1 MLRRQY
7 RLMQS
12 RRIQEI
18 RHTGESWRNRW
29 LALSKLPGKQP
40 QSRFAFSVSR
50 RVGNA
55 VTRNRIKRLMREAVR
70 QYMPCVCGGWDVLL
84 VARSRAR
91 GATFKEIERAVA
103 DLIQQSRLWID
114 SAAATPTAGD
124 A

>member
-1 MLRRQY
+1 MLKRQY
-7 RLMQS
+7 RLKQS

-18 RHTGESWRNRW
+18 RHTGQSWRNHW

-55 VTRNRIKRLMREAVR
+55 VTRNHIKRLMREAVR

-84 VARSRAR
+84 IARSRAR
-91 GATFKEIERAVA
+91 GATFEQMERAVA
-103 DLIQQSRLWID
+103 DLIRQSRLW
-114 SAAATPTAGD
+114 AGSVARASTVD
-124 A
+124 NA

>member
-1 MLRRQY
+1 MLKRQY
-7 RLMQS
+7 RLRQS

-18 RHTGESWRNRW
+18 RRKGQSWHNRW

-70 QYMPCVCGGWDVLL
+70 QYMPCVDGGWDVLL
-84 VARSRAR
+84 IARTRAR
-91 GATFKEIERAVA
+91 EATFEQIERAVA
-103 DLIQQSRLWID
+103 DLIQQSRLWTD
-114 SAAATPTAGD
+114 SAAAMSAAGN